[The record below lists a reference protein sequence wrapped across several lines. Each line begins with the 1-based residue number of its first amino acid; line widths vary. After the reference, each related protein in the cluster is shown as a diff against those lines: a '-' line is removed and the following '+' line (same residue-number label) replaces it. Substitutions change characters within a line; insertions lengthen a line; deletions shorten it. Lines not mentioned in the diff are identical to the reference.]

1 MASTPGDG
9 AENERTV
16 DGIGGAVLDA
26 VVSAVG
32 VALAVFL
39 PLTVVNFAFGADWL
53 GVKLW
58 LFVLGMVLAG
68 VSLWLLRPE
77 RPWKDDEEDDDE
89 DTGAAEAIGADIGH
103 FEATVHALP
112 PLSWVNVPPDD
123 RASSGLR
130 LFLASLL
137 LFAASFVM
145 ERVFSVCA
153 PGVDC

>member
-1 MASTPGDG
+1 MSNPPADG
-9 AENERTV
+9 TDDERTV
-16 DGIGGAVLDA
+16 DGVPGAVLDA
-26 VVSAVG
+26 VVSGLG
-32 VALAVFL
+32 VAVLVFV
-39 PLTVVNFAFGADWL
+39 PLTVLNFAFGFDWL

-58 LFVLGMVLAG
+58 LFVVGMLLSG

-77 RPWKDDEEDDDE
+77 RPWKDDDEDDD
-89 DTGAAEAIGADIGH
+89 TGGPESIAADISH

-130 LFLASLL
+130 LLLASLL
-137 LFAASFVM
+137 LFATSFVM

-153 PGVDC
+153 PGAAC